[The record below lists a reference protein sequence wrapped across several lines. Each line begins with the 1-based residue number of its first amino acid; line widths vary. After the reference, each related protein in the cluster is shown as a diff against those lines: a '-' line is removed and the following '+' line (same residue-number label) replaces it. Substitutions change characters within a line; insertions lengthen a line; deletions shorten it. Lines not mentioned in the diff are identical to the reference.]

1 MIAHV
6 RGRVTHRESGRVVVD
21 VNGVGY
27 LVHVPT
33 TERIPPRGEE
43 VELAT
48 SLQVREDS
56 MTLYGFTTRGALEVF
71 ELLLSSSGVG
81 PKLGL
86 AALGTHSPDTLRSA
100 IGGEDVTT
108 LTQVPG
114 IGKKVAERLVL
125 ELRDKV
131 GVVAGLPDT
140 PDVGATTGGSGP
152 GGEAREALLA
162 LGYTPA
168 EAQTALAAVTAAL
181 GAEAATLDTSE
192 LLRRCLRELSG
203 AAHERGRT

>member
-1 MIAHV
+1 MVASA
-6 RGRVTHRESGRVVVD
+6 E
-21 VNGVGY
+21 
-27 LVHVPT
+27 
-33 TERIPPRGEE
+33 
-43 VELAT
+43 
-48 SLQVREDS
+48 
-56 MTLYGFTTRGALEVF
+56 
-71 ELLLSSSGVG
+71 
-81 PKLGL
+81 
-86 AALGTHSPDTLRSA
+86 AALVRPDATPNRPDVLRQA
-100 IGGEDVTT
+100 IAGGDVAT

-140 PDVGATTGGSGP
+140 ADAGTSTAASGS

-168 EAQTALAAVTAAL
+168 EAQTALATVNTTL
-181 GAEAATLDTSE
+181 GAEAATLDASE

-203 AAHERGRT
+203 ASHERSRT

>member
-6 RGRVTHRESGRVVVD
+6 RGRVSHREAARVVVD

-27 LVHVPT
+27 LVHVPA
-33 TERIPPRGEE
+33 TERIPPRGEL

-48 SLQVREDS
+48 SMQVREDS
-56 MTLYGFTTRGALEVF
+56 MTLYGFTTRAALELF

-81 PKLGL
+81 PKLAL
-86 AALGTHSPDTLRSA
+86 AALGTHSPDTLRAA
-100 IGGEDVTT
+100 IGGEDIAT

-131 GVVAGLPDT
+131 GVVAGLPDAGGT
-140 PDVGATTGGSGP
+140 GAPGGSSGP

-168 EAQTALAAVTAAL
+168 EAQTALATVNGAL

-203 AAHERGRT
+203 AAHERSRA